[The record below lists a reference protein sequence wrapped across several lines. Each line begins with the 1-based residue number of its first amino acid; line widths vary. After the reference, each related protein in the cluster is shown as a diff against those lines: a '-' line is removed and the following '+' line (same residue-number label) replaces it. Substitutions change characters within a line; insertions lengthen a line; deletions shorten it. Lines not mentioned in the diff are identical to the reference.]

1 MSKENKL
8 NLSEALKRYNLLS
21 EYNFYIPRK
30 DENESYGGEEETLDE
45 QDVATPEAEV
55 ALPEEPTTDVVST
68 DTTMSTEPMVEP
80 TTDVTTTDTTMADTS
95 TPSTGGEVEVD
106 VTDIVKDTK
115 ETKEAVNSGNQK
127 VDELLNKLND
137 LETKL
142 SSMND
147 LVNKI
152 EELENEIEKRNPT
165 PEEKLEMRSFDSYPY
180 NLKLTD
186 YWADKEGAYNV
197 MGNDNKNLVPL
208 NKNVEPEEKE
218 YVLTQ
223 GDVEKD
229 YNEGEISDSFYP
241 ED

>member
-1 MSKENKL
+1 MSDGNKI

-30 DENESYGGEEETLDE
+30 DEDESFSEEEMLDE
-45 QDVATPEAEV
+45 QDVTAPEAEI
-55 ALPEEPTTDVVST
+55 ALPEEPTTELPTEEVPTMDTTTEPTIPMAT
-68 DTTMSTEPMVEP
+68 DTTTP
-80 TTDVTTTDTTMADTS
+80 T
-95 TPSTGGEVEVD
+95 TGGEVEVD

-197 MGNDNKNLVPL
+197 MGNDNS
-208 NKNVEPEEKE
+208 NVVSISKTSEPEEKE

>member
-1 MSKENKL
+1 MSNESKK

-30 DENESYGGEEETLDE
+30 DEDNMYKGEEETLDE
-45 QDVATPEAEV
+45 QEVEPAVEPTSETEPTSDVTPSTDIVTPTEPTENLPTPEIETT
-55 ALPEEPTTDVVST
+55 PT
-68 DTTMSTEPMVEP
+68 PVEP
-80 TTDVTTTDTTMADTS
+80 TTPES
-95 TPSTGGEVEVD
+95 GEVEVD

-127 VDELLNKLND
+127 VDELLNKLTD

-142 SSMND
+142 SAMND

-152 EELENEIEKRNPT
+152 EELEGEIEKRNPT

-186 YWADKEGAYNV
+186 YWAEKEGAYNV
-197 MGNDNKNLVPL
+197 LNNNKKVVPT
-208 NKNVEPEEKE
+208 EEKE

-229 YNEGEISDSFYP
+229 YNEGEVSDSFYP
-241 ED
+241 EQ

>member
-1 MSKENKL
+1 MSKESKL
-8 NLSEALKRYNLLS
+8 NLSEALKRHNLLL

-30 DENESYGGEEETLDE
+30 DESDNMFKGEENTLDE
-45 QDVATPEAEV
+45 QDVATPET
-55 ALPEEPTTDVVST
+55 EPTDVP
-68 DTTMSTEPMVEP
+68 TEPTEGTPETTSPPP
-80 TTDVTTTDTTMADTS
+80 TETMPTETMPTDS
-95 TPSTGGEVEVD
+95 GETGKEVEVD

-127 VDELLNKLND
+127 VDELLTKLSD

-142 SSMND
+142 ASMND

-152 EELENEIEKRNPT
+152 EKLENEIEKRNPT
-165 PEEKLEMRSFDSYPY
+165 PEEKLEMRSLDSFPY

-186 YWADKEGAYNV
+186 YWSEKEGAYAV
-197 MGNDNKNLVPL
+197 MKNNQKIVPT
-208 NKNVEPEEKE
+208 EEKE

-229 YNEGEISDSFYP
+229 YNEGEVSDSFYP
-241 ED
+241 ENQ